1 MTSNTEGRRARI
13 PGVASMP
20 QSTSDLA
27 DDFVPD
33 PPSEPE
39 EDGEPAAT
47 GDGGDP
53 YPVPGGA

>member
-1 MTSNTEGRRARI
+1 MTLNTEGRRAKI
-13 PGVASMP
+13 PGVTSAL
-20 QSTSDLA
+20 QSTSEPA